1 MRKSGKTEKYLKVI
15 QDMYKDSDTVVR
27 CGVVTDRFKVRVG
40 LSYGS
45 SLSPFSFVMVMLTDK
60 PL

>member
-40 LSYGS
+40 LS
-45 SLSPFSFVMVMLTDK
+45 
-60 PL
+60 